1 MADIKEQR
9 TITLPEYSKVIKEI
23 IVQLDHLFE
32 YSSPWQCPVDLYYP
46 TGNSKQHHNERNCK

>member
-9 TITLPEYSKVIKEI
+9 TIILPEYSKVTKEV

-32 YSSPWQCPVDLYYP
+32 YSSPGQYAVDVYNP
-46 TGNSKQHHNERNCK
+46 SGKNEPYCYA

>member
-9 TITLPEYSKVIKEI
+9 TIILSECSKVTKEV
-23 IVQLDHLFE
+23 IVQLDNLFE
-32 YSSPWQCPVDLYYP
+32 YSSPEQYPVVYYS